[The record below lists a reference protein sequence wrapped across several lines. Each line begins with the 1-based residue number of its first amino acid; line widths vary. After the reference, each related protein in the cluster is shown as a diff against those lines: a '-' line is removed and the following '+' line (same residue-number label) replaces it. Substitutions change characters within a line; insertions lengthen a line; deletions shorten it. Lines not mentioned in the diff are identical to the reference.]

1 MLHLL
6 HIGFDT
12 GHPARDRGTIR
23 TNIPTSRNSREGMR
37 QTLYHRYPHSR
48 HSESI
53 NRLPATVYDQK
64 SSQNFRK
71 PWCQSSCHTASQ
83 TWSVHLPRRFCIG
96 IILPEGSKPE
106 IACRLSIGRMRI
118 RDGPAMS
125 RPLTR
130 PTPEETC
137 PMMQSKCV
145 ETAESP

>member
-48 HSESI
+48 HSESM

-71 PWCQSSCHTASQ
+71 RGARVAATLQVKLGQCTYLVASASGSYFQKAASRRLHVGSRSNDENLRWPSNVKAFDPAHPWQK
-83 TWSVHLPRRFCIG
+83 
-96 IILPEGSKPE
+96 KP
-106 IACRLSIGRMRI
+106 
-118 RDGPAMS
+118 
-125 RPLTR
+125 T
-130 PTPEETC
+130 
-137 PMMQSKCV
+137 Q
-145 ETAESP
+145 